1 MPIVRQATVDD
12 IEALLRLRAVMF
24 DAMEVDYK
32 PAHWES
38 ACRQILLDGLSS
50 GDLVAAV
57 AESDDGRVVA
67 SGIGAIRRW
76 LPSPRN
82 PSGLRGYIGSVAT
95 DTDWRRQGV
104 GRQVIESLIEM
115 LQGRGVAASIS
126 MPPRTARA
134 CTAPSGSSTA
144 AGQIFA
150 SAGAPISRSRQTS
163 DAVQRFRR
171 ERPPER

>member
-1 MPIVRQATVDD
+1 
-12 IEALLRLRAVMF
+12 MF

-57 AESDDGRVVA
+57 AESD
-67 SGIGAIRRW
+67 
-76 LPSPRN
+76 
-82 PSGLRGYIGSVAT
+82 GYIGSVAT

-115 LQGRGVAASIS
+115 LQGRGVAEIDLHATEDSES
-126 MPPRTARA
+126 LYRA
-134 CTAPSGSSTA
+134 IGFVDRGGADLRLGGSADFPFS
-144 AGQIFA
+144 
-150 SAGAPISRSRQTS
+150 S
-163 DAVQRFRR
+163 DV
-171 ERPPER
+171 

>member
-1 MPIVRQATVDD
+1 VPIVRQATVDD

-115 LQGRGVAASIS
+115 LQGRGVAEIDLHATEDSES
-126 MPPRTARA
+126 LYRA
-134 CTAPSGSSTA
+134 IGFVDRGGADLRLGGSADFPFS
-144 AGQIFA
+144 
-150 SAGAPISRSRQTS
+150 S
-163 DAVQRFRR
+163 DV
-171 ERPPER
+171 

>member
-1 MPIVRQATVDD
+1 
-12 IEALLRLRAVMF
+12 MF

-115 LQGRGVAASIS
+115 R
-126 MPPRTARA
+126 
-134 CTAPSGSSTA
+134 
-144 AGQIFA
+144 
-150 SAGAPISRSRQTS
+150 
-163 DAVQRFRR
+163 QRFLCQLSFGQQIVIESDGFAQHNCLR
-171 ERPPER
+171 